1 MTAVSSEIFVS
12 TNETCF
18 ERTKMQLMET
28 EILHKIT
35 TMKGEETVNSEF
47 NNLVSGGDS
56 SKYDRLDRKTAMEAF
71 LRYGLLSSLEDLGL
85 LGSVHADLSRKNG
98 GLAASLRKW
107 EPVIA
112 KANTEKWYMWKREKK
127 EKKTHIPYTAQSFH
141 EQISTPQNSIWDY
154 NCTEHTHVT
163 FVQGEIVLTEWA
175 DTSGW
180 WVL

>member
-1 MTAVSSEIFVS
+1 
-12 TNETCF
+12 
-18 ERTKMQLMET
+18 MQLMET

-85 LGSVHADLSRKNG
+85 LGSVHADLLRQNG

-107 EPVIA
+107 ELVIA
-112 KANTEKWYMWKREKK
+112 KANTEKWYIWKREKK
-127 EKKTHIPYTAQSFH
+127 KKTYISHTAQSIH
-141 EQISTPQNSIWDY
+141 EQISTPQKSIWDY
-154 NCTEHTHVT
+154 KCTAHTHVT
-163 FVQGEIVLTEWA
+163 FVQRGNCAHRVGRYQRLVGAATA
-175 DTSGW
+175 TRRCSSKC
-180 WVL
+180 